1 MSRAASVSV
10 PCSLPELI
18 SKTGTT
24 PELIS
29 KIPDLLAKG
38 LQPEEE
44 RELWIRWGR
53 KQFPQRLLNTI
64 CLLVTNATYG
74 EKTSWKFVEKTLAK
88 GGSHNTMSY
97 LLRHVNTLCQEEGW
111 PPYGVCVVNS
121 AGETPSGFFGE
132 GTVLSK
138 AGFGMSDV
146 PALVGRCFSD
156 APPSAVEIALSVA
169 KYVHKNRL

>member
-1 MSRAASVSV
+1 MSRAVSGSVSLSEIV
-10 PCSLPELI
+10 

-29 KIPDLLAKG
+29 KIPNLCLK
-38 LQPEEE
+38 PEEE
-44 RELWIRWGR
+44 REIWIRWGR
-53 KQFPQRLLNTI
+53 KQFPQRLLNTV

-74 EKTSWKFVEKTLAK
+74 ERTSWRFVEKTLAK

-111 PPYGVCVVNS
+111 PPYGLCIVNK
-121 AGETPSGFFGE
+121 AGETPSGFFGD

-138 AGFGMSDV
+138 AGWGMDDV
-146 PALVGRCFSD
+146 GMLVGRCVGE
-156 APPSAVEIALSVA
+156 APPSAVEIALSVT
-169 KYVHKNRL
+169 KYIHKNRL